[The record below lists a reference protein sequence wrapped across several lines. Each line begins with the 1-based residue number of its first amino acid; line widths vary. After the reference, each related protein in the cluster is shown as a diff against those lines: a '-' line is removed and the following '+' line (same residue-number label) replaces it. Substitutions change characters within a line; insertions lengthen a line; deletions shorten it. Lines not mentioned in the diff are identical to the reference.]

1 MNRSETIGIASGA
14 IGTASVL
21 IGYLLEAIRQRGDC
35 DLGNKSPD
43 TLGISVLLIVVIG
56 GLAGITGIV
65 AALIGARHLRITQA
79 LRNTHRVRSGVILRE
94 RSDTGVIEVP
104 FTAEV
109 IAIARVE
116 LLCCSCHAA
125 GTLQAD
131 TSIVKAKSGAHAID
145 CTDSSAGMCCSVRS
159 APCGCVVRRERR
171 RRDCRQHHYCG
182 EHDNERHTVESH
194 GTRVVKAVTH
204 CRGDR

>member
-1 MNRSETIGIASGA
+1 MNRSET
-14 IGTASVL
+14 
-21 IGYLLEAIRQRGDC
+21 IRQRGDC

-79 LRNTHRVRSGVILRE
+79 LRDAHRVRSGVILRE

-109 IAIARVE
+109 IAIARIE
-116 LLCCSCHAA
+116 LLCSSCHAT
-125 GTLQAD
+125 GTLQAGHLH
-131 TSIVKAKSGAHAID
+131 SEGEIWGACDRLHGLIGWCVLQRSQRSLWLRRAAG
-145 CTDSSAGMCCSVRS
+145 TAAVRLSSAPLPR
-159 APCGCVVRRERR
+159 
-171 RRDCRQHHYCG
+171 
-182 EHDNERHTVESH
+182 
-194 GTRVVKAVTH
+194 
-204 CRGDR
+204 